1 MKAFQKNTGLRL
13 ILLGPPGVGK
23 GTQAKL
29 LSTRLAIPHISTGD
43 ILRDA
48 VAAGTELGKQAKA
61 IIDSGR
67 LVPDEIMI
75 GIIRDVLQTHRSQH
89 GFILDGFPRTVP
101 QAVALSAF
109 LKELGISIDRVIN
122 LEVDEDDIVRRLS
135 NRATCRTCGRIYN
148 LAGDPSINPK
158 KCPNCGGE
166 LYQREDD
173 KPETIRKRLHV
184 YSELTAPVKDY
195 YRKLG
200 ILQDVSGKGLIE
212 DVKESILALLD
223 HH

>member
-1 MKAFQKNTGLRL
+1 MNAAQKKIGMRL

-29 LSTRLAIPHISTGD
+29 LAARFAIPHISTGD

-48 VAAGTELGKQAKA
+48 VAAGTGLGKKAKA

-67 LVPDEIMI
+67 LVPDDVMI
-75 GIIRDVLQTHRSQH
+75 GIIRDVLQTHRSQY

-122 LEVDEDDIVRRLS
+122 IELDEEEIVRRLS
-135 NRATCRTCGRIYN
+135 NRATCKTCGRIYS
-148 LAGDPSINPK
+148 LAADPSVNPR

-184 YSELTAPVKDY
+184 YSELTAPVREY

-200 ILQDVSGKGLIE
+200 ILQDVSGKGRIE
-212 DVKESILALLD
+212 EVKESILAHLD
-223 HH
+223 HR